1 MSQMLGR
8 RRRRYP
14 SLDAFVAS
22 LYQRRPRPRITLEQA
37 EGAGRTRTGAV
48 ALRPPRC
55 KTKAPSKS
63 ASSTSSLRW
72 EAQVGF
78 SPP

>member
-1 MSQMLGR
+1 MLGR
-8 RRRRYP
+8 RQRRYAL
-14 SLDAFVAS
+14 LDAFVAS
-22 LYQRRPRPRITLEQA
+22 LHQRRPRPRIMLEQA
-37 EGAGRTRTGAV
+37 DGTGPTRTGAV

-55 KTKAPSKS
+55 RTKAPSKS
-63 ASSTSSLRW
+63 VSSTSSLRR